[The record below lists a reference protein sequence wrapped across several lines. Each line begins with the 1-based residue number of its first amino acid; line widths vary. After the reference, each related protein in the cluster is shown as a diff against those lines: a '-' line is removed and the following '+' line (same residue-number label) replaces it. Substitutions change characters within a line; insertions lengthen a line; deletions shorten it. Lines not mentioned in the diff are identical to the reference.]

1 MAHSGFV
8 PLRIFS
14 SFTMLDGAIEPKA
27 IAKRAQELGFPAAAL
42 TDRNGLYAA
51 MAFAEAA
58 RGAGVQPI
66 IGAMLGVARPDLPEG
81 VAAPLDWLA
90 LYAQD
95 DAGYQNLCALVSQAH
110 LARPLELAPHV
121 EFAALAAHSEGLI
134 ALTAGREGALAR
146 LFAEDQ
152 PDAAFAYADRLQA
165 LFPDRLYVELTR
177 RLDETEGRA
186 EVPLLD
192 LAYDRG
198 LPIVATNPCCYAEQ
212 SFGPA
217 HDAMLCIANSTYIAS
232 DDRPKS
238 CPDAWMKPAKDMRQ
252 LFDDLPEAIANTLV
266 VAQRCAIAAPKRK
279 PILPS
284 LAGNRDAEAE
294 ALRADARAGLEQRLA
309 RIAALQKLPLP
320 FGEFRVN
327 RPPDG
332 LGSSGGRSDP
342 ELAGVRGS
350 QAAQRLEQP
359 LTQPSPQ
366 RGEGSEDDWTQPYRD
381 RLEFELDVI
390 IQMGFPGYFLIV
402 ADFIK
407 WAKEND
413 IPVGP
418 GRGSGAGSVVA
429 WALTITDL
437 DPMKLGLLFE
447 RFLNPE
453 RVSMPDFDIDFCE
466 TRREEVIRYVQAKYG
481 SDHVAQIITF
491 GRLKARAV
499 LKDTGRV
506 LQMSYGHIDRLA
518 KLVPNHPTDP
528 WTLDRALNGVSE
540 LAAEYRTDSGVKHLL
555 DLAMKLEGL
564 PRHSSTH
571 AAGVVIGDRPLAQL
585 VPLYRDPRS
594 DMPVTQF
601 DIKYVEAAGLVKFDF
616 LGLKTLSVLK
626 KAQQMLAAR
635 GIQVDLDA
643 LEWDD
648 EAVYKLLQRGDTVGV
663 FQLESEGMRRT
674 LSAVRPSNFGDIIA
688 LVSLYRPGPMDN
700 IPSFGRRKN
709 GTEAIDYPHPLLE
722 QILAETY
729 GIFVYQ
735 EQVMQAAQV
744 LAGYSLG
751 GADLLRRAMGK
762 KNQAEMDAQRATFV
776 DGCLSVNGI
785 PAAKANEL
793 FDLIDKFAGYGFN
806 KSHAAAYAL
815 LAYQTAWLKAHYP
828 EDFFAAS
835 MCFDMTLTDKLGIF
849 TDDMRRMG
857 VAILPPCIN
866 ASDAEFTVEVISN
879 PSPLGEGHG
888 VGAIS
893 LTETDALGESP
904 HPNPSPKEEGLK
916 LAVRYALAALK
927 SVGEGAMER
936 LVAERVESGAF
947 ASLDDLAARV
957 DPRLL
962 NKRQLETLAAAG
974 AFDPIDPN
982 RAGIFAAAETILAV
996 AARLHDQ
1003 RTSGQGGLFGDSE
1016 PSSGASI
1023 KLPLSARWTLAQRMD
1038 QEKDA
1043 FGFYFSAH
1051 PVDRHRHLAKMYGA
1065 RSYVGLGEL
1074 NIPDDG
1080 TRGGATMAVLVEDA
1094 KWRTSAKGRR
1104 YLMATLSDA
1113 SGQFV
1118 ATCFD
1123 DAVAAELEDAARSG
1137 SCGITTVELDR
1148 RPGEETPRVTIKR
1161 LQLFEDLANTARM
1174 VMEISIND
1182 PRAVADL
1189 GTLIAEARG
1198 ARGEVYVRAAL
1209 PDGGE
1214 ALLLLGRDFLLDG
1227 ELAGRIES
1235 MQGVSHVALKTAETK
1250 RLALVG

>member
-1 MAHSGFV
+1 
-8 PLRIFS
+8 
-14 SFTMLDGAIEPKA
+14 MLDGAIEPKA

-51 MAFAEAA
+51 MAFGEAA
-58 RGAGVQPI
+58 FAAGVQPI
-66 IGAMLGVARPDLPEG
+66 IGAMLGVARPDMPEG
-81 VAAPLDWLA
+81 VTAPLDWIA

-95 DAGYQNLCALVSQAH
+95 ETGYQNLCALVSQAH

-121 EFAALAAHSEGLI
+121 DFTTLGAHSNGLI

-165 LFPDRLYVELTR
+165 LFPDRLYIELTR
-177 RLDETEGRA
+177 RLDEIEGRA
-186 EVPLLD
+186 EGALLD
-192 LAYDRG
+192 LAYDRD

-217 HDAMLCIANSTYIAS
+217 HDAMLCIASSSYIAS
-232 DDRPKS
+232 EDRPKS
-238 CPDAWMKPAKDMRQ
+238 SPDAWMKPARDMRQ

-309 RIAALQKLPLP
+309 RIKGNEENWQQ
-320 FGEFRVN
+320 
-327 RPPDG
+327 
-332 LGSSGGRSDP
+332 S
-342 ELAGVRGS
+342 
-350 QAAQRLEQP
+350 
-359 LTQPSPQ
+359 
-366 RGEGSEDDWTQPYRD
+366 YRD

-407 WAKEND
+407 WAKDND

-506 LQMSYGHIDRLA
+506 LQMSIEPVEG
-518 KLVPNHPTDP
+518 
-528 WTLDRALNGVSE
+528 G
-540 LAAEYRTDSGVKHLL
+540 LL

-601 DIKYVEAAGLVKFDF
+601 DMKYVEAAGLVKFDF

-635 GIQVDLDA
+635 GIVVDLDV

-648 EAVYKLLQRGDTVGV
+648 EGVYKLLQKGDTVGV

-709 GTEAIDYPHPLLE
+709 GTETIDYPHPLLE

-835 MCFDMTLTDKLGIF
+835 MCFDMTLTDKLGVF

-866 ASDAEFTVEVISN
+866 ASDAEFTVEATAD
-879 PSPLGEGHG
+879 G
-888 VGAIS
+888 
-893 LTETDALGESP
+893 
-904 HPNPSPKEEGLK
+904 

-936 LVAERVESGAF
+936 LVVERVDNGAF
-947 ASLDDLAARV
+947 VSLDDLAARV

-974 AFDPIDPN
+974 AFDSIDPN

-1003 RTSGQGGLFGDSE
+1003 RTSGQGGLFGESE

-1038 QEKDA
+1038 QEKEA
-1043 FGFYFSAH
+1043 YGFYFSAH
-1051 PVDRHRHLAKMYGA
+1051 PVDRHRHLAKMHGA

-1080 TRGGATMAVLVEDA
+1080 TRAGATMAVLVEDA

-1137 SCGITTVELDR
+1137 GCGIVTVELDR
-1148 RPGEETPRVTIKR
+1148 RPGEETPRVTVKR
-1161 LQLFEDLANTARM
+1161 LQLFEDLANSARM
-1174 VMEISIND
+1174 VMEIIVHD
-1182 PRAVADL
+1182 ARAVGELSA
-1189 GTLIAEARG
+1189 LIAEARG

-1209 PDGGE
+1209 PSGGE
-1214 ALLLLGRDFLLDG
+1214 ALMLLGRDFLLDG
-1227 ELAGRIES
+1227 ELASRIES
-1235 MQGVSHVALKTAETK
+1235 MQGVSEVALRTAETK